1 MSRLCHV
8 DLTVLPLGKEEVVV
22 ELYVSVYNLPPLCVA
37 LIRSFIIGCGRE
49 PTTTSGP
56 IIPLKRTLQERV
68 VETERCSF
76 CGDGHTT
83 LGNIDPDT
91 IVFCNQVCDAQCLH
105 PCL

>member
-1 MSRLCHV
+1 MRLYWPQAGLFFASLAILIFMSRLCHV

-76 CGDGHTT
+76 CG
-83 LGNIDPDT
+83 
-91 IVFCNQVCDAQCLH
+91 
-105 PCL
+105 

>member
-1 MSRLCHV
+1 MIFMSRLFHV

-22 ELYVSVYNLPPLCVA
+22 ELIYENLPPLCVA
-37 LIRSFIIGCGRE
+37 LIHSFIIGCGRE

-76 CGDGHTT
+76 CG
-83 LGNIDPDT
+83 
-91 IVFCNQVCDAQCLH
+91 
-105 PCL
+105 